1 MHRRDHNYIMKYPW
15 GGSSWDAQKRGEI
28 HHERA
33 TNILNTIAK
42 LNSNKAHIDSF
53 LSSNYF
59 HKLIQEK
66 VTVESIMLRRFILY
80 NP

>member
-1 MHRRDHNYIMKYPW
+1 MFANWYMCKLYAHLGDKVN
-15 GGSSWDAQKRGEI
+15 AEI

-66 VTVESIMLRRFILY
+66 VTVESTNENTENSSNLY
-80 NP
+80 KF